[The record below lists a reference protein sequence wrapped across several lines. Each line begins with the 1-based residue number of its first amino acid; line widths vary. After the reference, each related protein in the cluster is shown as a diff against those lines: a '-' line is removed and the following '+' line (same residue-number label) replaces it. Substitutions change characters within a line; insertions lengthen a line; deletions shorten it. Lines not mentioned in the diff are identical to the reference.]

1 MDENTLITWSQM
13 LRLSNVIEFYLF
25 INKLRDY
32 DYITFDTTKY
42 DIQNYFNQKDCS
54 VQCNLIKCW
63 YALFL

>member
-13 LRLSNVIEFYLF
+13 LATPVKYYRVYLF

-54 VQCNLIKCW
+54 VQCNLNKC
-63 YALFL
+63 